1 MFTITEKR
9 TLVDFGLNILR
20 DLLNNTAKSQPASDT
35 AKKLKLDEVPLETL
49 KKEKI
54 SLEQEEKKTLSR
66 LREIENRKRQLF
78 SEGVQNISS
87 DREQTVLA
95 RKIKE
100 LDVEAAGLDQVL
112 HALSK
117 QMRVIDGLVQ
127 IKERTMIFSSTN
139 NTILSKLN
147 MDDILHYVNMAS
159 ADGEFQINKFDD
171 LLRAMEMN
179 ASIAPEFREE
189 ADVLEIKKA
198 MQRAREAGELSDE
211 RIDEELKNLY
221 EKKVQQAVEA
231 EF

>member
-1 MFTITEKR
+1 MTEKR

>member
-1 MFTITEKR
+1 MTEKR

-211 RIDEELKNLY
+211 RIDEELKKLY